1 MATKIGTLVKI
12 TIGGKDLIGEVSGNL
27 AAACNVIDVSSK
39 ASGNQTNVEYG
50 RVSETGSFTSLAST
64 DPAGTQFGYKEAKE
78 AMYAKTKVE
87 AVITEYD
94 ELGAEVVGSLKTTGN
109 AVISN
114 VSWDIPDDD
123 RMTFSLDV
131 SFDGKTVDTTNA

>member
-1 MATKIGTLVKI
+1 MATNVGTLVKI
-12 TIGGKDLIGEVSGNL
+12 KLGTKLLVGEVSGNL
-27 AAACNVIDVSSK
+27 AASCNVIDVSSK
-39 ASGNQTNVEYG
+39 ASGNETNVEYG

-64 DPAGTQFGYKEAKE
+64 DPSGTQYGYKEAKE
-78 AMYAKTKVE
+78 AMYSKTKVDCE
-87 AVITEYD
+87 ITEYD
-94 ELGAEVVGSLKTTGN
+94 SAGAEVVGALKTTGS

-131 SFDGKTVDTTNA
+131 SFDGKTVDTTNS